1 MSWPLAAPPAL
12 SPIQGVYEGPLETDV
27 SRREGVS
34 ARVLLDQVFLSSS
47 HHIRERKKK
56 ISATNPDQPTP
67 CEPLG

>member
-12 SPIQGVYEGPLETDV
+12 SPIQGVYEGPLETEV

-56 ISATNPDQPTP
+56 NLSNKPRPAYPM
-67 CEPLG
+67 